1 MVKATKD
8 LKDAWK
14 AMIIAE
20 TKKAAETKK
29 VADIESGEYTLNSL
43 IVFASK
49 KMEAGQLKT
58 APHLREIA
66 RAHLVY
72 ARKGLAAIIADIMSF
87 IATMIVP
94 PSYKLLLSGAANC
107 IGEIAALMQAL
118 ECGRLNVP
126 NTLPVYIAEPFAPLK
141 SSHLDFSH
149 AELVQKKTAALIG
162 GALRICPQIGIFAA
176 LRCQLLESLR
186 NIAEH

>member
-1 MVKATKD
+1 MGKATKG

-20 TKKAAETKK
+20 TKKAA
-29 VADIESGEYTLNSL
+29 DIERGEYTSNSL

-58 APHLREIA
+58 APRLREIA
-66 RAHLVY
+66 KAHLVH
-72 ARKGLAAIIADIMSF
+72 ARKGLAAIIADIVSF
-87 IATMIVP
+87 AATMIVP

-107 IGEIAALMQAL
+107 IGEIAALMQLL

-126 NTLPVYIAEPFAPLK
+126 NTLPAYIAEPFAPLK

-162 GALRICPQIGIFAA
+162 NAISLCPQIGIFAA
-176 LRCQLLESLR
+176 FRCQLLGSLR
-186 NIAEH
+186 DIADICAI